1 MEQVGTA
8 LECECQESHETYC
21 AHMSQGFGCQP
32 CSTARTQWI
41 ETEHSRHERRL
52 RVKQVAA
59 GVLVFLVVL
68 GIGAARQQHRVPTDA
83 YGYTAAERQALVS
96 GFVSGLGS
104 GTTAACLADAFE

>member
-1 MEQVGTA
+1 
-8 LECECQESHETYC
+8 
-21 AHMSQGFGCQP
+21 
-32 CSTARTQWI
+32 
-41 ETEHSRHERRL
+41 L

-68 GIGAARQQHRVPTDA
+68 GIGAAWQQHRVPTDA

-104 GTTAACLADAFE
+104 GTTAACLADAFERNFSHTELMAEDPGYSQTGRFSPEFIAKLDQVVNTSGC